1 MRILYTILFSVFTL
15 CHHTDQE
22 YSCVDKKYSRL
33 SKISIKDELLTYINE
48 RGLVQEYKIIDNSQI
63 NLMAIKKASDEND
76 PILNYIFIIK
86 DNTLVFNS
94 IFRSV
99 KSSYNE
105 IYANEFILKCVGI
118 TNKNLLRVY

>member
-1 MRILYTILFSVFTL
+1 MRVFYIFLFVYFFSL
-15 CHHTDQE
+15 PSYGQE

-33 SKISIKDELLTYINE
+33 SKMSIKDNTLTFINE
-48 RGLVQEYKIIDNSQI
+48 RGLEQEYKIIDNSQKT
-63 NLMAIKKASDEND
+63 LMAIKKDPGEND

-86 DNTLVFNS
+86 DNALIFNS

-105 IYANEFILKCVGI
+105 IYSDEIVLKCIG
-118 TNKNLLRVY
+118 NE

>member
-1 MRILYTILFSVFTL
+1 MRVFYIFLFL
-15 CHHTDQE
+15 CFFSLPSYGQE

-33 SKISIKDELLTYINE
+33 SKMSIKDNALTFINE
-48 RGLVQEYKIIDNSQI
+48 RGLVQEYKIIDNSQKS
-63 NLMAIKKASDEND
+63 LMAIKKEPGEND

-86 DNTLVFNS
+86 DNTLAFNS

-105 IYANEFILKCVGI
+105 IYSNEIVLKCIG
-118 TNKNLLRVY
+118 NE

>member
-1 MRILYTILFSVFTL
+1 MRVFYIFLFVYFFSL
-15 CHHTDQE
+15 PSYGQE

-33 SKISIKDELLTYINE
+33 SKMSIKDNTLTFINE
-48 RGLVQEYKIIDNSQI
+48 RGLEQEYKIIDNSQKT
-63 NLMAIKKASDEND
+63 LMALKKESGEND

-86 DNTLVFNS
+86 DNALIFNS

-105 IYANEFILKCVGI
+105 IYSDEIVLKCIG
-118 TNKNLLRVY
+118 NE